1 MNIELI
7 TTLIFILGVITVVL
21 SIVASCKFCEYKK
34 RLEGS
39 SKVLSNAIS
48 WQLAGEAVIGIGTL
62 IFATAAHYEVLPSWP
77 IELQSMLRFVMFTAT
92 SLTTLHLMLVLIK
105 MERSQF

>member
-1 MNIELI
+1 MKIEII
-7 TTLIFILGVITVVL
+7 TTLIFILGIITVFL
-21 SIVASCKFCEYKK
+21 SIVASYRFCGYKK

-39 SKVLSNAIS
+39 SKRLSNAIS

-62 IFATAAHYEVLPSWP
+62 IFATAAHYEILPSWS

-92 SLTTLHLMLVLIK
+92 SLTTLHLMIVLIK